1 MARPA
6 RLITPQGKT
15 IELPPD
21 VYRQVKRLLASRSRR
36 RSPAR
41 LTATIQAT
49 YGKYADGPSLTKA
62 LLAEHSA
69 ERARDEAR
77 LKRLRG

>member
-1 MARPA
+1 MAQPA
-6 RLITPQGKT
+6 RLVTPQGKT

-21 VYRQVKRLLASRSRR
+21 VYRQVKRLLVSRSRR

-49 YGKYADGPSLTKA
+49 YGKYAGEPSLTQA
-62 LLAEHSA
+62 LLAEHAA